1 MARRRLLSSERGFT
15 LIELLVATTI
25 LAVGILGTVTMVD
38 TSNAT
43 TSETKGREGATALGR
58 AVMEIARS
66 VPYKDMNAQAI
77 EDELN
82 THTGLDDSSAAAGYQ
97 IDSRN
102 FIYDLTITVCS
113 VDDVK
118 DGYGVRDAA
127 ADPPFCTD
135 NTTPPAGDPLKD
147 KNPDDYRRVAM
158 SFSWRSGAVT
168 SSTKQT
174 GVIVNPVGGLGP
186 SVKTLTITCPSTTT
200 ITGTSGCSPAGNANF
215 LATTG
220 SPATQL
226 NWSIEGNGMGKASGG
241 PSSWTFNW
249 NVSQTKADGTPVY
262 PDCTYVVSAEALDD
276 KDRVGAPRALTVTL
290 NRLAPIAPASFEG
303 GRNGNGDRVDL
314 QWLPNPECDV
324 QGYRVY
330 RGTSP
335 AAINTLVC
343 PSSGTTPVTDTFC
356 IDQNAPAP
364 VAGQTLYYKV
374 VGVDK
379 DSLGALREGTASTTV
394 AVVENNT
401 VPGAPPTVSACPGG
415 SAGCTDVD
423 GQDVAAGT
431 NAVSWTAA
439 TDPNSDPI
447 YFYRIYRGGTN
458 YTDRY
463 DVLYP
468 TAGKPLVFVD
478 PQPGSGTNKY
488 WVTAVDTKFG
498 ESAPVGPV
506 SVGP

>member
-1 MARRRLLSSERGFT
+1 MARRRLFSSERGFT
-15 LIELLVATTI
+15 LIELLVSMTI

-66 VPYKDMNAQAI
+66 VPYKDMNTQAI
-77 EDELN
+77 KDELN
-82 THTGLDDSSAAAGYQ
+82 ARPGLDDASAAAGHQ

-102 FIYDLTITVCS
+102 FIYDLTIVVCS
-113 VDDVK
+113 VDDAK

-127 ADPPFCTD
+127 ADPPFCAD
-135 NTTPPAGDPLKD
+135 NTAPPAGDPLKD
-147 KNPDDYRRVAM
+147 KNPDDYRRVAL
-158 SFSWRSGAVT
+158 SFNWKSGAVS

-174 GVIVNPVGGLGP
+174 GVIVNPIGGLGP

-200 ITGTSGCSPAGNANF
+200 ITDASSCSPSGTANF
-215 LATTG
+215 QATTG

-226 NWSIEGNGMGKASGG
+226 NWSLEGDGMGKASGG
-241 PSSWTFNW
+241 PSTWTFNW
-249 NVSQTKADGTPVY
+249 NVSQVKADGTPVY

-276 KDRVGAPRALTVTL
+276 KDRAGTPRALTVTL
-290 NRLAPIAPASFEG
+290 NRLEPIAPANFEG
-303 GRNGNGDRVDL
+303 GRNGNGNRVDL
-314 QWLPNPECDV
+314 QWSPNRECDV

-335 AAINTLVC
+335 AAIDTLVC
-343 PSSGTTPVTDTFC
+343 PSSGTTPITPTSC
-356 IDQNAPAP
+356 IDENAPAP
-364 VAGQTLYYKV
+364 LAGQTLYYKV

-379 DSLGALREGTASTTV
+379 DPLTALREGTPSTIV
-394 AVVENNT
+394 AVAENNA
-401 VPGAPPTVSACPGG
+401 VPGAPPTASACPGG
-415 SAGCTDVD
+415 SAGCTDID
-423 GQDVAAGT
+423 GLDVAAGT

-439 TDPNSDPI
+439 TDPDSDPI

-468 TAGKPLVFVD
+468 TAGKPLVYVD
-478 PQPGSGTNKY
+478 PKPANGTNNY
-488 WVTAVDTKFG
+488 WVTAVDGKFG